1 MTVRTKIFA
10 AVALSAALA
19 LTGCS
24 SNSDKE
30 TEGAQSIT
38 VQDQW
43 VKAAQEGMS
52 AAFAELVNSSDK
64 DVRVVSATSP
74 A

>member
-30 TEGAQSIT
+30 TELHNPSQFRINGSRPRR
-38 VQDQW
+38 
-43 VKAAQEGMS
+43 KE
-52 AAFAELVNSSDK
+52 
-64 DVRVVSATSP
+64 
-74 A
+74 